1 MENRCIIVSGGV
13 FSPAPE
19 QQPGD
24 FVIACD
30 RGYAYCERLG
40 LTPDLFIGDFDSYS
54 GAVAPGVAVERLIPE
69 KDDTDTGHAITYA
82 LAHGFRT
89 LVLTCALGGRLDHTL
104 ANLQNAANAAVQGAS
119 VTILDEGSVIS
130 FLTHGTLRLKK
141 RPGWGLSVFSLSD
154 ASTGVCLRGV
164 KYELENAA
172 LDNRFPLGV
181 SNEFDAPE
189 AEITVEQ
196 GVLMVMQTKSSKPER
211 PRPDGRVFALSAA
224 YSIMSGSAPRGTGG
238 CRAGNTRPLP
248 PSESGACRFR

>member
-104 ANLQNAANAAVQGAS
+104 VNVYLLVMLREQGNLQNAANAAVQGAS

-196 GVLMVMQTKSSKPER
+196 GVLMVMQTKKQ
-211 PRPDGRVFALSAA
+211 
-224 YSIMSGSAPRGTGG
+224 
-238 CRAGNTRPLP
+238 
-248 PSESGACRFR
+248 

>member
-104 ANLQNAANAAVQGAS
+104 ANLQNAANAAVQ
-119 VTILDEGSVIS
+119 
-130 FLTHGTLRLKK
+130 
-141 RPGWGLSVFSLSD
+141 LSL
-154 ASTGVCLRGV
+154 
-164 KYELENAA
+164 
-172 LDNRFPLGV
+172 
-181 SNEFDAPE
+181 
-189 AEITVEQ
+189 IH
-196 GVLMVMQTKSSKPER
+196 
-211 PRPDGRVFALSAA
+211 
-224 YSIMSGSAPRGTGG
+224 I
-238 CRAGNTRPLP
+238 
-248 PSESGACRFR
+248 

>member
-89 LVLTCALGGRLDHTL
+89 LVLTCALGGRLDHTI
-104 ANLQNAANAAVQGAS
+104 ANLQMLRLLADADTAGILIDAGHR
-119 VTILDEGSVIS
+119 VTLQRGGMWNSRQVYRKPQTGKWYLSLFAMTPVCEGITSAGVAYP
-130 FLTHGTLRLKK
+130 LEHGTLR
-141 RPGWGLSVFSLSD
+141 
-154 ASTGVCLRGV
+154 AS
-164 KYELENAA
+164 Y
-172 LDNRFPLGV
+172 PLGV
-181 SNEFDAPE
+181 SNEILGE
-189 AEITVEQ
+189 QAEISVEKGDLLVVQ
-196 GVLMVMQTKSSKPER
+196 AKNV
-211 PRPDGRVFALSAA
+211 
-224 YSIMSGSAPRGTGG
+224 
-238 CRAGNTRPLP
+238 
-248 PSESGACRFR
+248 